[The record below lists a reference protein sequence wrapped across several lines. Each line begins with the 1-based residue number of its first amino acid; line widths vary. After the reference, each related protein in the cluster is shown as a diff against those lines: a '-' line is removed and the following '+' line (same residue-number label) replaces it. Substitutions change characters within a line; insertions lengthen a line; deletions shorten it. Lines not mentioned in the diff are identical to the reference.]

1 MLGMCLATKNC
12 SPREFL
18 VACCL
23 VFFSYLLVAEPSI
36 RFIHMGAREGLVHL
50 GVSALVQDKT
60 GFIWVGTQGGL
71 QRWDG
76 KSFTL
81 YENEPFNTKTI
92 PHNQIQ
98 TLFLD
103 TDGETLWIGTYGGL
117 AKLDTKTG
125 FISSWSHEPT
135 RSESLC
141 NNTVVSIGRDAE
153 GRLWVGTL
161 DGLDRKEGDT
171 FIHYRTGKNKEG
183 KIESSLIRSLLLD
196 SRGDFWVGT
205 GEGGFYKYLLETDSF
220 KAYRKSNLPG
230 KEIFSDQV
238 FSIKEDQNGYL
249 WLGLWGFGLTRFDT
263 KTEETKNYP
272 LADSRV
278 YFVNTEEAGFV
289 RAGTWG
295 GGYFELATDSE
306 EIKQFRKDDDSLW
319 SLSNN
324 TVYSMLY
331 DTAGNTWVG
340 TNGGGFALVLK
351 ESPAYSLYEHD
362 PKKTGSR
369 SSGRTLSILEDS
381 KNRLWIGSYNTGL
394 NRLDPGETDFVHYVH
409 NPENR
414 KSLPNDIVGKVFEDS
429 KGIIWIATNQGLA
442 RYNEEDDNF
451 DVILHDPQN
460 PFSLA
465 DNTVQNIIEEKETG
479 NLWFATYNKG
489 LEYWNRE
496 ENIFYH
502 FAYDSENP
510 TSISN
515 NLTLALAY
523 DAQNRL
529 WVGTSQGLCRYE
541 GDGIFTRYV
550 MDMHNPRSLPS
561 SNIRWLHTS
570 SDNCLWI
577 ATDSGGIA
585 VYDEE
590 SDSFSHWTKKDGLI
604 SNSIFSMV
612 EDTNKNIWAVSAN
625 GISIWDYTTKSWRQ
639 YLDNTRL
646 RFGEFNRSALLA
658 KDGSL
663 LIGATDALYK
673 INPNIE
679 IADKDSFP
687 IVLTNITLKDKAYE
701 GNLSYWE
708 MEEIYLKWNDKDITL
723 NFSALEYEDPLN
735 IQYAYKMEGY
745 DKDWVYSG
753 TRSYANYTNLKSGK
767 YIFKMK
773 AALGAGTWVE
783 SKQELYVKVEN
794 APWRSGWAILAYVF
808 FASFMLY
815 LLTQLRVS
823 FALKNRIVELSEVK
837 MQLESVNVK
846 LETLAKKDGLT
857 GVNNRR
863 ALTTELK
870 QRFEEA
876 VLLFEPIAALM
887 IDIDFFKLYNDYYG
901 HQKGDETLIAVAR
914 TLKNSLDRPKDSVSR
929 YGGEEFIILLPSTD
943 HVGAKVI
950 AERMR
955 LAVENLEIPHIVS
968 SVKKDITISVGY
980 ASYIPRRGEE
990 MTTIIDMA
998 DRALYRAKDAGR
1010 NCISS

>member
-1 MLGMCLATKNC
+1 MCITTKNC
-12 SPREFL
+12 SSRVFL
-18 VACCL
+18 VACCVAFL
-23 VFFSYLLVAEPSI
+23 CFFSSSLVAETSI
-36 RFIHMGAREGLVHL
+36 RFIYMGAREGLVNL

-81 YENEPFNTKTI
+81 YENEPFNTNTI

-103 TDGETLWIGTYGGL
+103 TDGKTLWIGTYGGL

-125 FISSWSHEPT
+125 FISTWSHEPT

-238 FSIKEDQNGYL
+238 FSIKEDQDGYL

-409 NPENR
+409 NPENP

-502 FAYDSENP
+502 FAHDSENP

-515 NLTLALAY
+515 NLTFALAY

-541 GDGIFTRYV
+541 GDGIFTRYT
-550 MDMHNPRSLPS
+550 MDVHNPRSLPS

-590 SDSFSHWTKKDGLI
+590 SDSFSHWT
-604 SNSIFSMV
+604 
-612 EDTNKNIWAVSAN
+612 
-625 GISIWDYTTKSWRQ
+625 
-639 YLDNTRL
+639 
-646 RFGEFNRSALLA
+646 
-658 KDGSL
+658 
-663 LIGATDALYK
+663 
-673 INPNIE
+673 
-679 IADKDSFP
+679 
-687 IVLTNITLKDKAYE
+687 
-701 GNLSYWE
+701 
-708 MEEIYLKWNDKDITL
+708 
-723 NFSALEYEDPLN
+723 
-735 IQYAYKMEGY
+735 
-745 DKDWVYSG
+745 
-753 TRSYANYTNLKSGK
+753 
-767 YIFKMK
+767 
-773 AALGAGTWVE
+773 
-783 SKQELYVKVEN
+783 
-794 APWRSGWAILAYVF
+794 
-808 FASFMLY
+808 
-815 LLTQLRVS
+815 
-823 FALKNRIVELSEVK
+823 
-837 MQLESVNVK
+837 
-846 LETLAKKDGLT
+846 KKDGLT

-901 HQKGDETLIAVAR
+901 HQKGDEALIAVAR

-929 YGGEEFIILLPSTD
+929 YGGEEFIVLLPSTD

>member
-1 MLGMCLATKNC
+1 
-12 SPREFL
+12 
-18 VACCL
+18 
-23 VFFSYLLVAEPSI
+23 
-36 RFIHMGAREGLVHL
+36 MGAREGLVNL

-125 FISSWSHEPT
+125 FISSWSHEPAKP
-135 RSESLC
+135 ESLC

-238 FSIKEDQNGYL
+238 FSIKEDQDGYL

-409 NPENR
+409 NPENP

-502 FAYDSENP
+502 FAHDSENP

-515 NLTLALAY
+515 NLTFALAY

-541 GDGIFTRYV
+541 GDGIFTRYT
-550 MDMHNPRSLPS
+550 MDVHNPRSLPS

-590 SDSFSHWTKKDGLI
+590 SDSFSHWT
-604 SNSIFSMV
+604 
-612 EDTNKNIWAVSAN
+612 
-625 GISIWDYTTKSWRQ
+625 
-639 YLDNTRL
+639 
-646 RFGEFNRSALLA
+646 
-658 KDGSL
+658 
-663 LIGATDALYK
+663 
-673 INPNIE
+673 
-679 IADKDSFP
+679 
-687 IVLTNITLKDKAYE
+687 
-701 GNLSYWE
+701 
-708 MEEIYLKWNDKDITL
+708 
-723 NFSALEYEDPLN
+723 
-735 IQYAYKMEGY
+735 
-745 DKDWVYSG
+745 
-753 TRSYANYTNLKSGK
+753 
-767 YIFKMK
+767 
-773 AALGAGTWVE
+773 
-783 SKQELYVKVEN
+783 
-794 APWRSGWAILAYVF
+794 
-808 FASFMLY
+808 
-815 LLTQLRVS
+815 
-823 FALKNRIVELSEVK
+823 
-837 MQLESVNVK
+837 
-846 LETLAKKDGLT
+846 KKDGLT

-901 HQKGDETLIAVAR
+901 HQKGDEALIAVAR

-929 YGGEEFIILLPSTD
+929 YGGEEFIVLLPSTD

>member
-238 FSIKEDQNGYL
+238 FSIKEDQDGYL

-331 DTAGNTWVG
+331 DTAGNIWVG

-502 FAYDSENP
+502 FAHDSENP

-590 SDSFSHWTKKDGLI
+590 SDSFSHWT
-604 SNSIFSMV
+604 
-612 EDTNKNIWAVSAN
+612 
-625 GISIWDYTTKSWRQ
+625 
-639 YLDNTRL
+639 
-646 RFGEFNRSALLA
+646 
-658 KDGSL
+658 
-663 LIGATDALYK
+663 
-673 INPNIE
+673 
-679 IADKDSFP
+679 
-687 IVLTNITLKDKAYE
+687 
-701 GNLSYWE
+701 
-708 MEEIYLKWNDKDITL
+708 
-723 NFSALEYEDPLN
+723 
-735 IQYAYKMEGY
+735 
-745 DKDWVYSG
+745 
-753 TRSYANYTNLKSGK
+753 
-767 YIFKMK
+767 
-773 AALGAGTWVE
+773 
-783 SKQELYVKVEN
+783 
-794 APWRSGWAILAYVF
+794 
-808 FASFMLY
+808 
-815 LLTQLRVS
+815 
-823 FALKNRIVELSEVK
+823 
-837 MQLESVNVK
+837 
-846 LETLAKKDGLT
+846 KKDGLT

-955 LAVENLEIPHIVS
+955 LAVENLEIPHMVS
-968 SVKKDITISVGY
+968 SVKKNITISVGY